1 MLDPAHAMNIFIAGG
16 GQVAAFIGKRLV
28 HEGHEVTL
36 VERKEDRCR
45 ELEAQLDAHVVHGNA
60 ASIATW
66 RRAGIER
73 AEMLITVTQ
82 SDELNLLAAF
92 IAHAEAPHSVKAVR
106 LRTPDFQAWS
116 GLLEDRGVRIDR
128 VIHPETDI
136 IARILRVLPVPGV
149 SDIRDFAGGAVKMFG
164 MNVKRDSW
172 LVDKSLDDLEAAGP
186 PPSSMVAMIFRGSSV
201 IIPHGAEIL
210 RAGDHVY
217 TVTTRD
223 SLETFMRFMG
233 IKAQVRLQRV
243 FIVGGHEVGIEV
255 ARALEAQGVAIKLFE
270 EDAGRCEAI
279 AETLEKTV
287 VIHGDGT
294 DQETLWQEN
303 IEGIDAFLA
312 LTDNDNSN
320 VIAGLIARRLG
331 AAKVVAQVNRLNY
344 MGMVGGLGINTT
356 VSPRLKVV
364 DAILEFVRKGDVLS
378 VRSFGEEA
386 AEAIEIQAPATS
398 PYIGRPL
405 RDIRL
410 PRDAIVAAIARAHGE
425 VIVPRGDDTI
435 EAGDRVV
442 FVALEHCVSAL
453 ETAFLA
459 KPRSRWL
466 RP

>member
-1 MLDPAHAMNIFIAGG
+1 MNIFIAGA

-28 HEGHEVTL
+28 NEGHEVTL
-36 VERKEDRCR
+36 VERSEERCR
-45 ELEAQLDAHVVHGNA
+45 ELESQLDARIIHGNA

-82 SDELNLLAAF
+82 SDELNLLAAL
-92 IAHAEAPHSVKAVR
+92 IVHAQAPQAVKAVR
-106 LRTPDFQAWS
+106 LRTPDFQAWR
-116 GLLEDRGVRIDR
+116 GLLQDRGIKVDRI
-128 VIHPETDI
+128 IHPETDI

-149 SDIRDFAGGAVKMFG
+149 SDIRDFAEGAVKMFG
-164 MNVKRDSW
+164 MNVERGSW
-172 LVDKSLDDLEAAGP
+172 LVDKTLRDLEDAGP
-186 PPSSMVAMIFRGSSV
+186 PPGSMVAMIFRGSAV
-201 IIPHGAEIL
+201 IIPHGNEAL
-210 RAGDHVY
+210 RAGDHLY

-223 SLETFMRFMG
+223 SLQAFMDFMG

-243 FIVGGHEVGIEV
+243 FIVGGDEVGVEV
-255 ARALEAQGVAIKLFE
+255 ARALEGQGVAVKLFE
-270 EDAGRCEAI
+270 EDPAKCEAI
-279 AETLEKTV
+279 AEALEKTV

-294 DQETLWQEN
+294 DQETLWQAN

-331 AAKVVAQVNRLNY
+331 AAKVVTQVNRLNY

-356 VSPRLKVV
+356 VSPRLKAV

-405 RDIRL
+405 RAIRL
-410 PRDAIVAAIARAHGE
+410 PRDAIVAAIARQGGD

-442 FVALEHCVSAL
+442 FVALEHCVSEL